1 MPDFQPCC
9 CLQAREALK
18 GKTEER
24 KEKTKRDGAVR
35 AEEDLHRMSVLTNL
49 CGFSP
54 YQIVL
59 SKQRT
64 VHHFLTS
71 FCFGIFQKLLQKA
84 VFTTPLV
91 KTHAASE
98 SQQVSCFHVSNICC
112 EKHTTGISAGLVFLL
127 LLFLKLQKSLFKSL
141 EEILTFKRSPS
152 KKKKVFQKM
161 VELKARHAKGGLYCN
176 STAAPSAMCTHKQNL
191 RAF

>member
-1 MPDFQPCC
+1 MRDFHPCC

-49 CGFSP
+49 CVFSP

-98 SQQVSCFHVSNICC
+98 SQQVSGFHVSNISC
-112 EKHTTGISAGLVFLL
+112 EKHTTGISAGLVLL
-127 LLFLKLQKSLFKSL
+127 LLFLKLQKSVFKSL
-141 EEILTFKRSPS
+141 EEILTFRRRPS
-152 KKKKVFQKM
+152 KKEKRFS
-161 VELKARHAKGGLYCN
+161 R
-176 STAAPSAMCTHKQNL
+176 
-191 RAF
+191 RR